1 MEAKQRAAIHI
12 PTVDGKQLWA
22 TDGLMTFKASGEEQR

>member
-1 MEAKQRAAIHI
+1 MEANERAAIHI
-12 PTVDGKQLWA
+12 PSGEGKKLWA